1 MPRMSVGLSVELKGR
16 EVILQ
21 GREFIFKA
29 WKLYFKAGKL
39 YFNAPL
45 GAPFL
50 FQITQNSSIH
60 VPKILDWFTQHV
72 RAGKVCT
79 AST

>member
-45 GAPFL
+45 GALVFLPFTYL
-50 FQITQNSSIH
+50 SAAFMCENT
-60 VPKILDWFTQHV
+60 KI
-72 RAGKVCT
+72 
-79 AST
+79 

>member
-45 GAPFL
+45 GAL
-50 FQITQNSSIH
+50 FYFKGVYSFH
-60 VPKILDWFTQHV
+60 VIFAYVYAFKIQYISNIFHF
-72 RAGKVCT
+72 
-79 AST
+79 